1 MKKDLLNALK
11 THAISIV
18 VFLFVTLVYFPPV
31 LEGKSLMQ
39 TDKVNFIGASKEIVD
54 HRADYDEE
62 PLWTNSMFG
71 GMPAYQISVKYSSN
85 MLKNVQKIFE
95 LGLPRPA
102 SQVFLYLLG
111 FYFLLIT
118 LSIDYRL
125 AIVGALAFAFSAY
138 LFIIIEAGHNT
149 KAIAIA
155 YMAPLLASV
164 LMTFR
169 GRWLLGGSLT
179 ALFTS
184 LMLNANHFQIT
195 YYLIML
201 FVAIGFTKLFFAV
214 KSNAIK
220 PFLISVAILIGAGTL
235 GTLTNVTRIMTTV
248 EYGEDSIRGKSDLSN
263 VNNIKTSGL
272 DKDYATQWSYG
283 LSESFT
289 LLIPNF
295 NGGSSQGE
303 LSKKSETYKAIKQS
317 PQASSLIKNLPLYWG
332 DQPFTSG
339 PRYVGA
345 IICFLFLV
353 GMFILKGPM
362 RIWVIAG
369 FIFSLTL
376 SWGKN
381 FMPLTEF
388 FLECIPGYNKFRAVS
403 TILVIL
409 ELLMPLFAM
418 LALNKIINDKS
429 ISFDKPLKTSFYIVG
444 GFSLFFALFPNLFFD
459 FEGISDQRMES
470 MGWPIDAIQADRLQM
485 FTSDAWRSFIL
496 ISLAFAL
503 IWSFLRD
510 KINKSIVIFSLGILV
525 LGDMWMVNKRYLNNE
540 NFTSKRKSNQPFNP
554 STADQQ
560 ILQDLDPNFRVFNTT
575 VSTFNDASTSYYH
588 KSIGGYHGAKLKR
601 YQELIDTCISK
612 GNMNVLNMLNTKY
625 FIISNNNQKV
635 AQLNRGA
642 LGNVWFID
650 SLIVVP
656 NADKEISV
664 LKNLDT
670 KKVAVSDEYC
680 GLESQRFAVDSLSQ
694 IKLTGYKANHLV
706 YESNTT
712 KEQFAVFSEIFYD
725 KGWNAYLDGKLV
737 DHVRVNY
744 VLRGMSIP
752 KGKHQVEFK
761 FEPKTYY
768 TGEKVA
774 YASSIALIILLI
786 FAGFKQFRN

>member
-18 VFLFVTLVYFPPV
+18 VFLLVTLVYFPPV

-39 TDKVNFIGASKEIVD
+39 TDKINFIGASKEIVD

-71 GMPAYQISVKYSSN
+71 GMPAYQISVKYGSN

-111 FYFLLIT
+111 FYFLLIS

-125 AIVGALAFAFSAY
+125 AIIGALAFAFSAY

-214 KSNAIK
+214 RSNAIK

-353 GMFILKGPM
+353 GIFILKGQM
-362 RIWVIAG
+362 RFWVIAG

-376 SWGKN
+376 SWGKK
-381 FMPLTEF
+381 L
-388 FLECIPGYNKFRAVS
+388 Y
-403 TILVIL
+403 
-409 ELLMPLFAM
+409 
-418 LALNKIINDKS
+418 
-429 ISFDKPLKTSFYIVG
+429 
-444 GFSLFFALFPNLFFD
+444 
-459 FEGISDQRMES
+459 
-470 MGWPIDAIQADRLQM
+470 
-485 FTSDAWRSFIL
+485 
-496 ISLAFAL
+496 AF
-503 IWSFLRD
+503 
-510 KINKSIVIFSLGILV
+510 N
-525 LGDMWMVNKRYLNNE
+525 
-540 NFTSKRKSNQPFNP
+540 
-554 STADQQ
+554 
-560 ILQDLDPNFRVFNTT
+560 RVF
-575 VSTFNDASTSYYH
+575 F
-588 KSIGGYHGAKLKR
+588 R
-601 YQELIDTCISK
+601 
-612 GNMNVLNMLNTKY
+612 KY
-625 FIISNNNQKV
+625 PWI
-635 AQLNRGA
+635 
-642 LGNVWFID
+642 
-650 SLIVVP
+650 
-656 NADKEISV
+656 
-664 LKNLDT
+664 
-670 KKVAVSDEYC
+670 
-680 GLESQRFAVDSLSQ
+680 
-694 IKLTGYKANHLV
+694 
-706 YESNTT
+706 
-712 KEQFAVFSEIFYD
+712 
-725 KGWNAYLDGKLV
+725 
-737 DHVRVNY
+737 
-744 VLRGMSIP
+744 
-752 KGKHQVEFK
+752 
-761 FEPKTYY
+761 
-768 TGEKVA
+768 
-774 YASSIALIILLI
+774 
-786 FAGFKQFRN
+786 